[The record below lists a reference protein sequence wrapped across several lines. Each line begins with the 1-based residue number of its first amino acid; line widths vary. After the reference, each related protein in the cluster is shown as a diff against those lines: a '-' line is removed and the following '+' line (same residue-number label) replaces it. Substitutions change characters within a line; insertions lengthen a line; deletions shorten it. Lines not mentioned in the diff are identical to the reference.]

1 MYLSLAGV
9 KLMRRS
15 PLIPFV
21 LIVLFAVLSRVHG
34 ALADPFNGTHV
45 VPPNGV
51 DMFLMPGGVVATL
64 AHIQMQLND
73 VISREFETVHGTGS
87 IGAALTILALAF
99 LYGAVHAAVPGHGKT
114 VVGSYFV
121 TNGARW
127 RSGFVMGGLISAIKG
142 ATAIALVLL
151 LSLVLHLKELETA
164 NQGAT
169 IGCVSYAL
177 VAVIGCVV
185 FWQAATGRGCGHS
198 HHGHHEALGGDRH
211 DVHDPA
217 EHRHAAPHNHL
228 GFQRTLIIV
237 TGLVPCSSA
246 IVIMLFALANN
257 AMAMGIAAV
266 LALSLGMAVTVSTV
280 GMAGIAARPI
290 LVWAFAGGGRHLARA
305 EQTAQLLGAAL
316 MVGFG
321 GLLMVGALSRI

>member
-1 MYLSLAGV
+1 
-9 KLMRRS
+9 MRRS
-15 PLIPFV
+15 PLISFV
-21 LIVLFAVLSRVHG
+21 LFVLFAVLSRVNG

-45 VPPNGV
+45 VSPNAG

-73 VISREFETVHGTGS
+73 VISREFETVDGTGS
-87 IGAALTILALAF
+87 IVAALTLLGLAF

-127 RSGFVMGGLISAIKG
+127 RSGFAMGGLISALKG
-142 ATAIALVLL
+142 VTAIVLVLL

-177 VAVIGCVV
+177 VAVIGCAV
-185 FWQAATGRGCGHS
+185 FWQAATGRGCGH
-198 HHGHHEALGGDRH
+198 GHHHHHEPVDHEHAPYDRATH
-211 DVHDPA
+211 K
-217 EHRHAAPHNHL
+217 HANAINRT
-228 GFQRTLIIV
+228 GFQRTLIVV

-266 LALSLGMAVTVSTV
+266 VALSLGMAVTVSAV
-280 GMAGIAARPI
+280 GMAGIAARPV
-290 LVWAFAGGGRHLARA
+290 LVWAFAGGGHYLERA
-305 EQTAQLLGAAL
+305 ERTARLLGAAT
-316 MVGFG
+316 MVGFA
-321 GLLMVGALSRI
+321 GLLMLGALSRI